1 MNSNSS
7 QTLNSHSLL
16 LVFLFWLLSPSRA
29 QAFLDTIVDSAEK
42 VAEASALVDATHE
55 LLKTVENNSSERDSS
70 NKHFSDLDR
79 SISDLSASLD
89 KIEGKTQTAVW
100 AKNEI
105 EALMKAPRLS
115 KMTLTDSIRSSSEY
129 LKRVKRLFLALA
141 NFPKASSAYAQT
153 ESAFTLQEQLKL
165 QRSSLAVQ
173 TEILT
178 ELKLQMR
185 KSEIESRSFDELM
198 TQEFIKRRG
207 VHP

>member
-1 MNSNSS
+1 MNSNSYKAPPLLLLLS
-7 QTLNSHSLL
+7 LLSLFSHS
-16 LVFLFWLLSPSRA
+16 RA
-29 QAFLDTIVDSAEK
+29 WAFFDKIVDTAEK
-42 VAEASALVDATHE
+42 IAEASALVDATQE
-55 LLKTVENNSSERDSS
+55 LLRTVDSNPSEKTLSQ
-70 NKHFSDLDR
+70 LDQ
-79 SISDLSASLD
+79 SLTELSAYLE

-105 EALMKAPRLS
+105 EALMRAPKLS

-141 NFPKASSAYAQT
+141 SFPKAASAYAQAET
-153 ESAFTLQEQLKL
+153 VFTLQDQLKI
-165 QRSSLAVQ
+165 QRSSLAIQ

-178 ELKLQMR
+178 ELKLQIR

-207 VHP
+207 VQP

>member
-1 MNSNSS
+1 M
-7 QTLNSHSLL
+7 
-16 LVFLFWLLSPSRA
+16 
-29 QAFLDTIVDSAEK
+29 DTIVDSAEK

-55 LLKTVENNSSERDSS
+55 LLKTVDNNSSERDSS
-70 NKHFSDLDR
+70 HLSELDR
-79 SISDLSASLD
+79 SISELSASLD

-105 EALMKAPRLS
+105 EALMKTPRLS

-129 LKRVKRLFLALA
+129 LKRVKRLFLTLA
-141 NFPKASSAYAQT
+141 NFPKAASAYAQS

-185 KSEIESRSFDELM
+185 RSEIESRSFDELM

>member
-1 MNSNSS
+1 MSPNSS
-7 QTLNSHSLL
+7 QTIISHLL
-16 LVFLFWLLSPSRA
+16 LLCISWLLSPSRA

-55 LLKTVENNSSERDSS
+55 LLKTVENTSERDSS
-70 NKHFSDLDR
+70 HLKELDR
-79 SISDLSASLD
+79 SISELSASLD

-105 EALMKAPRLS
+105 EALMKTPRLS

-141 NFPKASSAYAQT
+141 NFPKAASAYAQS
-153 ESAFTLQEQLKL
+153 ESVFTLQEQLKL

-185 KSEIESRSFDELM
+185 RSEIESRSFDELM

>member
-1 MNSNSS
+1 MMRSHSS
-7 QTLNSHSLL
+7 QTLISLL
-16 LVFLFWLLSPSRA
+16 LLCISCLLSPSRA
-29 QAFLDTIVDSAEK
+29 QAFLDTLVDSAEK

-70 NKHFSDLDR
+70 NKRFSDLDR
-79 SISDLSASLD
+79 SISELSASLD

-141 NFPKASSAYAQT
+141 NFPKASSAYAQS